1 MSKDASDLIEETGLS
16 RRRFMAVGA
25 GLAAMALA
33 SRVSQAAP
41 SQHNPLGR
49 KAGKPLLSRRRK
61 LGTLEV
67 SAIGLGCMT
76 MNSGNYNPPH
86 SVCEMRPVIHAAYD
100 QGVTFFDTAEAY
112 GPFINEELVG
122 QAVAPFRN
130 HVVLATKF
138 GFDIDATTGRRTGGL
153 NSRPEHIR
161 AVAEASLKRLRT
173 EVIDLFYQ
181 HRVDPK
187 VPIEDVAGTIQDLIR
202 EGKVR
207 HFGMSEPGLQTLRRA
222 HAIQP
227 VTAVQNEYS
236 LITRD
241 PENGVLETL
250 EELGIGMVAWSPLG
264 IGLLTGKV
272 NASTRFDGPGYTD
285 YRLTNPRFMGENL
298 QANMAVVE
306 FLQGWANRK
315 GVSPAQLALA
325 WVMAQKPWI
334 VPIPGTTRMDHLL
347 EDLAAGE
354 VSFTAAE
361 LQSFTAELDAI
372 PVHGLRLRDGLLQM
386 SRQEA
391 PLKGAL

>member
-1 MSKDASDLIEETGLS
+1 MNEGDPIAAVGLS
-16 RRRFMAVGA
+16 RRQFMAASA
-25 GLAAMALA
+25 GLAAAVLTPGL
-33 SRVSQAAP
+33 SNAAT
-41 SQHNPLGR
+41 SSTQNPLHRKGTGR
-49 KAGKPLLSRRRK
+49 LLTRKRK
-61 LGTLEV
+61 LGSLEV

-76 MNSGNYNPPH
+76 MNSGNYNPPR
-86 SVCEMRPVIHAAYD
+86 SVREMSPIIHAAYD
-100 QGVTFFDTAEAY
+100 QGVTYFDTAEAY

-122 QAVAPFRN
+122 EAIAPFRN
-130 HVVLATKF
+130 HIVLATKF
-138 GFDIDATTGRRTGGL
+138 GFDIDYATGRRTGGL

-161 AVAEASLKRLRT
+161 AVAEASLRRLKT
-173 EVIDLFYQ
+173 DVIDLFYQ

-207 HFGMSEPGLQTLRRA
+207 HFGMSEPGMQTLRRA

-241 PENGVLETL
+241 PENGVLDTL

-264 IGLLTGKV
+264 IGLLTGTI
-272 NASTRFDGPGYTD
+272 NAGTRFDGPGYTD

-306 FLQGWANRK
+306 FLQSWAKRK
-315 GVSPAQLALA
+315 EVSPAQLALA
-325 WVMAQKPWI
+325 WVMAQKLWI

-347 EDLAAGE
+347 EDIVAAD
-354 VSFTAAE
+354 VSFTTAE
-361 LQSFTAELDAI
+361 LQAFTTELNAI
-372 PVHGLRLRDGLLQM
+372 SVHGLRLRDGLLQM
-386 SRQEA
+386 SGQEA
-391 PLKGAL
+391 PLKEKSR